1 MYSQESPLVESC
13 HRAPEET
20 QGGIPTSASKQ
31 TEFLADH
38 SFRHDSS
45 AENFQNSSRAGIL
58 HQRNFLRH

>member
-1 MYSQESPLVESC
+1 MFSQESPLVEPC

-20 QGGIPTSASKQ
+20 QGGIPSSASKP

-38 SFRHDSS
+38 SFPHDSS

-58 HQRNFLRH
+58 NQRKLL